1 MERDIERKAERQ
13 REKTINEPAGRQA
26 EARTR
31 TELAAQAVLNGET
44 KGLKRLLPFL
54 GPAFIAAVAYIDP
67 GNFATNI
74 TAGSQYGYM
83 LLWVI
88 FGSNLMAV
96 LIQAL
101 SAKLGI
107 ATGRNL
113 PEVARDRFPKGVSIF
128 LWIQSELVIIAT
140 DLAEFIGAALGL
152 YLIFGIPMLPAAL
165 ITAVASFA
173 ILELQRRGF
182 RALETGIAG
191 MVVAVVLAFAFQ
203 VFMAKPDMGAVAM
216 GIFTPQFQGTESIML
231 AAGIL
236 GATVMPHAIYLH
248 SSLTQNRI
256 VGRNEE
262 EKKKIFRLEFFDIVF
277 AMVVAGAVNMAML
290 IIAAALFFKNG
301 LVVEELDQAFIHFRE
316 LAGPATAISFGLG
329 LLIAGLSSS
338 SVGTMS
344 GDVVMQGFINKR
356 INLYLRRA
364 ITMTPPLVLIISG
377 INATQALVTSQ
388 VILSFGIAFALVPLM
403 MFTGDRKLMGG
414 LVNRPI
420 TKILGWAIAALVI
433 ALNVFLVVESF

>member
-1 MERDIERKAERQ
+1 MSSTSTTTSA
-13 REKTINEPAGRQA
+13 A
-26 EARTR
+26 EA
-31 TELAAQAVLNGET
+31 VLRGDV

-74 TAGSQYGYM
+74 AAGSTFGYQ

-88 FGSNLMAV
+88 AFSNLMAV
-96 LIQAL
+96 LIQSM

-113 PEVARDRFPKGVSIF
+113 PEVARDRFSKKTSIF

-152 YLIFGIPMLPAAL
+152 HLIFGIGMVPSAV
-165 ITAVASFA
+165 ITALASFA
-173 ILELQRRGF
+173 VLEMQRRGY
-182 RALETGIAG
+182 RAFETTISA
-191 MVVAVVLAFAFQ
+191 MVLMVVLAFALQTF
-203 VFMAKPDMGAVAM
+203 FAHPDWTEVGHGIAVPS
-216 GIFTPQFQGTESIML
+216 FEGTDSIIL

-248 SSLTQNRI
+248 SALTNKRV
-256 VGRNEE
+256 VGRTEK
-262 EKKKIFRLEFFDIVF
+262 EKKQIFRFEFIDIVL
-277 AMVVAGAVNMAML
+277 AMIIAGAINMSML
-290 IIAAALFFKNG
+290 VIAAALFFDRDMRIDDLTVMFN
-301 LVVEELDQAFIHFRE
+301 ELGST
-316 LAGPATAISFGLG
+316 LGPFTAILFGLG

-344 GDVVMQGFINKR
+344 GDVVMQGFIRKS

-364 ITMTPPLVLIISG
+364 ITMIPPLAIILSG
-377 INATQALVTSQ
+377 VNATKALVASQ
-388 VILSFGIAFALVPLM
+388 VVLSFGIAFALVPLI
-403 MFTGDRKLMGG
+403 MFTSNREIMGG
-414 LVNRPI
+414 LKNHRVTTAAAWVI
-420 TKILGWAIAALVI
+420 SFIVIL
-433 ALNVFLVVESF
+433 LNAYLIVDTFL